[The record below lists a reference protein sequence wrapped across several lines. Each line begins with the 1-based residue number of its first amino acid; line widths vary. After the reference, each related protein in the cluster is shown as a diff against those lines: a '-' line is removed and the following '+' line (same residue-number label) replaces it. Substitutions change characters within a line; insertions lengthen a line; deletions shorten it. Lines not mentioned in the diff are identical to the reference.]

1 MDIDNLTKRFDAYV
15 KSSCKYSLIEEFK
28 KRNKITFNVVS
39 LSDMNCEDIEYSE
52 DGFLPVENNILVFNG
67 RAYTLVNEELY
78 SAITKLPVKLK
89 TVVISIYFEGKTAK
103 QIAQMLNV
111 TDRTIKNYKKN
122 ALNQIKETMLSEK
135 T

>member
-1 MDIDNLTKRFDAYV
+1 MDIENLTKRFDTYV

-28 KRNKITFNVVS
+28 KRNKLTFNVVS

-52 DGFLPVENNILVFNG
+52 DGFLLVENNILVFNG

-89 TVVISIYFEGKTAK
+89 TVVVSTYFEGKTAK

>member
-52 DGFLPVENNILVFNG
+52 DGFLLVENNILVFNG

-89 TVVISIYFEGKTAK
+89 TVVVSTYFEGKTAK

>member
-1 MDIDNLTKRFDAYV
+1 MDIDNLIKRFDAYV

-52 DGFLPVENNILVFNG
+52 DGFLLVENNILVFNG

-89 TVVISIYFEGKTAK
+89 TVVVSTYFEGKTAK

>member
-1 MDIDNLTKRFDAYV
+1 MDIDNLIKRFDAYV

-52 DGFLPVENNILVFNG
+52 DGFLLVENNILVFNG

-89 TVVISIYFEGKTAK
+89 TVVVSTYFEGKTAK
-103 QIAQMLNV
+103 QIAKTLNV

>member
-52 DGFLPVENNILVFNG
+52 DGFLLVENNILVFNG

>member
-1 MDIDNLTKRFDAYV
+1 M
-15 KSSCKYSLIEEFK
+15 
-28 KRNKITFNVVS
+28 VS

-52 DGFLPVENNILVFNG
+52 DGFLLVENNILVFNG

-89 TVVISIYFEGKTAK
+89 TVVISLYFEGKTAK

>member
-52 DGFLPVENNILVFNG
+52 DGFLLVENNILVFNG

-89 TVVISIYFEGKTAK
+89 TVVVSTYFEGKTAK
-103 QIAQMLNV
+103 QIAKTLNV

>member
-52 DGFLPVENNILVFNG
+52 DGFLLVENNILVFNG

-89 TVVISIYFEGKTAK
+89 TVVVSTYFEGKTAK
-103 QIAQMLNV
+103 QIAKMLNV